1 MKRTTW
7 DEHWQDKYADMIA
20 TPAEAVSRIRPGQR
34 VFIGTGCAEPQ
45 ELVRALVARGREL
58 SDTEI
63 VHLLTFGEAAYAKRD
78 LSECFRV
85 NSFFIAENVRGII
98 QEGLGDYTPIFLSD
112 IPRLFTSGELPLDA
126 ALIQVTPPDE
136 HGMCSLGISV
146 DIVKSAAEN
155 ASLVVAQV
163 NPQMPRT
170 LGDSLLSV
178 HDLDI
183 LVPTDTPLI
192 EFQAPKTDEV
202 TRKIGEFVA
211 ALVEDGC
218 TLELGIGR
226 IPQAVLEFLRQK
238 KELGIHTEMFT
249 DTIIDLVEAGVITGK
264 RKTLDRGKVVA
275 SFCMGTRKLYDY
287 IDGNPAFSFHPTEY
301 VNDSYVISRQYRQ
314 VAINVALEVDLTGQ
328 VCAGFARHA
337 VLFRYRRPGGLQP
350 GAARCPGGKAIIA
363 LPSTARKGSIS
374 RIVTRLSPG
383 AGVVTT
389 RGDVHYV
396 VTEYGVAYLHGKNV
410 QERAIAL
417 ISIAHPDFRPRLLKE
432 AVEAKYLRPDLA
444 RIEGKL
450 VVGPPEFRTTQVLED
465 GTLINFRSIRPT
477 DEPRLRDLFYALSQ
491 KTIYYRFTSHMTR
504 MPRKQIQDFVY
515 INHRTEVALV
525 GTITE
530 ASGEDLIA
538 VGRYY
543 LDETI
548 NMAEVAFVVRDDWQ
562 TKGIGSFLLASLM
575 GLAKRHGI
583 RGFTAEVLREN
594 QAMQAVLNRVPAKS
608 PPSSTRTSTVTG
620 WTLCD
625 ERIRDAG
632 CPKNWT
638 ARSP

>member
-7 DEHWQDKYADMIA
+7 DENWQDKYADMIA
-20 TPAEAVSRIRPGQR
+20 TPAEAVSRIRAGQR

-63 VHLLTFGEAAYAKRD
+63 VHLLTFGEAAYANRD

-112 IPRLFTSGELPLDA
+112 IPHLFTSGELPLDA

-136 HGMCSLGISV
+136 GGMCSLGISV

-155 ASLVVAQV
+155 ASLVIAQV

-192 EFQAPKTDEV
+192 EFRPPQTDEV

-211 ALVEDGC
+211 ALVEDGS

-226 IPQAVLEFLRQK
+226 IPQAVLEFLKHKQD
-238 KELGIHTEMFT
+238 LGIHTEMFT

-328 VCAGFARHA
+328 VCADSLGTQF
-337 VLFRYRRPGGLQP
+337 YSGIGGQVDFNR

-363 LPSTARKGSIS
+363 LPSTARKGSVS

-417 ISIAHPDFRPRLLKE
+417 DLHRAPGFPAQVAERGGRSQVPAAGLGSDRRQTGGRPARVPDHPGARGRHFDQLPVHSPDRRAASARPVLRAVAENDLLPLHVPYDSDAAQADPGLRLHQPPHGGRPGRNHHRG
-432 AVEAKYLRPDLA
+432 LRGGSDCH
-444 RIEGKL
+444 
-450 VVGPPEFRTTQVLED
+450 
-465 GTLINFRSIRPT
+465 RPI
-477 DEPRLRDLFYALSQ
+477 LS
-491 KTIYYRFTSHMTR
+491 
-504 MPRKQIQDFVY
+504 
-515 INHRTEVALV
+515 
-525 GTITE
+525 G
-530 ASGEDLIA
+530 
-538 VGRYY
+538 
-543 LDETI
+543 
-548 NMAEVAFVVRDDWQ
+548 RDDQ
-562 TKGIGSFLLASLM
+562 
-575 GLAKRHGI
+575 HGRSRF
-583 RGFTAEVLREN
+583 RG
-594 QAMQAVLNRVPAKS
+594 P
-608 PPSSTRTSTVTG
+608 G
-620 WTLCD
+620 
-625 ERIRDAG
+625 
-632 CPKNWT
+632 
-638 ARSP
+638 